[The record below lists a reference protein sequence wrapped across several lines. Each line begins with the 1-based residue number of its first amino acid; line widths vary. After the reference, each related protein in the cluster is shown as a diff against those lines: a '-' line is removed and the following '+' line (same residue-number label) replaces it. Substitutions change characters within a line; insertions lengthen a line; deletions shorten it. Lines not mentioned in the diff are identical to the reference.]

1 MAQPIQSI
9 PVDHNPR
16 IQVIDANPKQPALPL
31 TLLELV
37 QAVNEVSDSENEPV
51 ATVVYMLRS
60 GRIQL
65 AGSFRDES
73 LDGFYD

>member
-9 PVDHNPR
+9 PVDHNPH

-37 QAVNEVSDSENEPV
+37 QAVNEVSDSENELIS
-51 ATVVYMLRS
+51 TVVYMLRS